1 MASIGSK
8 VNWQDTKYKQRVYMP
23 NSLIQCPHCACYF
36 VPKNLHWTGSSQ
48 DSKLKLFKEHYTCEC
63 IGCHKQ
69 VKFDEVRKV
78 MPNKFVA
85 SLLYVATNFDYST
98 SQTL

>member
-1 MASIGSK
+1 MAGIDSLI
-8 VNWQDTKYKQRVYMP
+8 NWQDTKFKQRVYMP
-23 NSLIQCPHCACYF
+23 NNLVQCVWCGSYF
-36 VPKNLHWTGSSQ
+36 IPKNLHWIGSSQ
-48 DSKLKLFKEHYTCEC
+48 DSKLKLFKEHYNCQC
-63 IGCHKQ
+63 PGCKKQ
-69 VKFDEVRKV
+69 VKLDEVRKV